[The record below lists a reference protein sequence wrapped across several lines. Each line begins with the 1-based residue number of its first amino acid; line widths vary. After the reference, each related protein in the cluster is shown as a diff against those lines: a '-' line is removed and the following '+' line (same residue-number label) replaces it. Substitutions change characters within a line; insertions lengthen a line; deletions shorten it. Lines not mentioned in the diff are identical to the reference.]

1 MTDLITQLKT
11 ELEINTSEELF
22 GITPQLPDQCGNI
35 DSIIG
40 TLNKTYR
47 NIQDSVRY
55 LNRIDDVDEVSSIT
69 KDIDWESS
77 NIIVDKE
84 LETLRSNIQLLR
96 MWGQEW
102 KDFAKSILSDQDS
115 ERFVLRYIGETALY
129 KHSLKE
135 EQLTK

>member
-1 MTDLITQLKT
+1 MTDLITQFKAELK
-11 ELEINTSEELF
+11 INTSEELF
-22 GITPQLPDQCGNI
+22 GITPQVLDQCNNI

-40 TLNKTYR
+40 TLNKTYKE
-47 NIQDSVRY
+47 IQYYVRT
-55 LNRIDDVDEVSSIT
+55 LNSIDDINDVARVA

-102 KDFAKSILSDQDS
+102 KDLAKSILNNDEDLVVEHLSS
-115 ERFVLRYIGETALY
+115 KALSNHMPY
-129 KHSLKE
+129 LKI
-135 EQLTK
+135 